1 MPKASAERQVIPEAG
16 YTLLEVLGVLLL
28 IGLVLTLACPEMF
41 LTAER
46 TRIRYAG
53 ELLQVDIKQ
62 LYTEAKAGNKAVL
75 RFTASGYDF
84 WIGDTEIKRDYGND
98 GLTFRLPADNEE
110 ETGAELTF
118 APVGSVSVS
127 EVNLESKHYR
137 GVLKL
142 APDPGQ
148 MEWKYYAK

>member
-1 MPKASAERQVIPEAG
+1 MPRASAKRQVIPEVG

-28 IGLVLTLACPEMF
+28 VGLVLTLARPEMF

-75 RFTASGYDF
+75 SFTASGYDF

-98 GLTFRLPADNEE
+98 GLTFRLQGESEE
-110 ETGAELTF
+110 EMGAELTF
-118 APVGSVSVS
+118 VPDESAPAA

-148 MEWKYYAK
+148 MEWKYHAK